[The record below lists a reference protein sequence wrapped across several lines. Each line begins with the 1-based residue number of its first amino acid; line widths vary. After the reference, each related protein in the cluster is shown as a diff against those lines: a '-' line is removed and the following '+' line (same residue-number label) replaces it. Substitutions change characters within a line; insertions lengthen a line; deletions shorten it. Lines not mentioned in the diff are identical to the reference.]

1 MTLTPEQK
9 YTLISRSLEEVL
21 GGDKLQSILKTR
33 DLKVYW
39 GTAPTG
45 KIHIGYFVPIA
56 KIADFLRAG
65 CEVTILIADLHAA
78 LDNLKAPIDLI
89 EKRAEYYEVV
99 IKAML
104 VSVEAPIEKIRFVR
118 GTEYQ
123 YNKEYV
129 LDMHKL
135 SMVVSVNDAKRAGSE
150 VVKQTDNPLLSG
162 LVYPGMQA
170 LDEQYL
176 GVDAQFGGVDQ
187 RKIFIYAEDVMPKL
201 GYEKRI
207 HLMNQMVPSLSDG
220 KMSSSDAQSKI
231 GLEDTNA
238 QIKKKVLAA
247 FCEERNIQ
255 QNPVLTFIGKFVFN
269 TFLRGPAPE
278 FKVVIKKL
286 DAVRT
291 YESLEKLAGDFAE
304 GVIHPLDLKASLVD
318 YLVDLISPV
327 REVIQKH
334 PELIANAYPLPVK
347 KKIVKVRKEEKARGK
362 KEESTCNEKEV
373 QEK

>member
-9 YTLISRSLEEVL
+9 YTLIVRSLEEVL
-21 GGDKLQSILKTR
+21 GDEKMLGILKTR

-65 CEVTILIADLHAA
+65 CEVTVLIADLHAA
-78 LDNLKAPIDLI
+78 LDNMKAPMDLI
-89 EKRAEYYEVV
+89 EKRAEYYEMA

-104 VSVEAPIEKIRFVR
+104 VSIRAPIEKIRFVR

-123 YNKEYV
+123 YNKQYV

-135 SMVVSVNDAKRAGSE
+135 SMAVSVNDAKRAGSE

-170 LDEQYL
+170 IDEEHL
-176 GVDAQFGGVDQ
+176 GVDAQFGGIDQ
-187 RKIFIYAEDVMPKL
+187 RKIFVYAEEVLPKL

-207 HLMNQMVPSLSDG
+207 HLMNQMVPSLADG

-247 FCEERNIQ
+247 FCEEKNTSH
-255 QNPVLTFIGKFVFN
+255 NPVLTFISKFVFN
-269 TFLRGPAPE
+269 TFLLSSTPT
-278 FKVVIKKL
+278 FTILIKKTNETR
-286 DAVRT
+286 VYNS
-291 YESLEKLAGDFAE
+291 YEELVFDFGE
-304 GVIHPLDLKASLVD
+304 GSIHPLDLKVALVE
-318 YLVDLISPV
+318 YLVGLISPV
-327 REVIQKH
+327 RDEILKHKDVIDQAYPASVKVKYEKPKKAGKKH
-334 PELIANAYPLPVK
+334 PKA
-347 KKIVKVRKEEKARGK
+347 EENKPADK
-362 KEESTCNEKEV
+362 
-373 QEK
+373 Q